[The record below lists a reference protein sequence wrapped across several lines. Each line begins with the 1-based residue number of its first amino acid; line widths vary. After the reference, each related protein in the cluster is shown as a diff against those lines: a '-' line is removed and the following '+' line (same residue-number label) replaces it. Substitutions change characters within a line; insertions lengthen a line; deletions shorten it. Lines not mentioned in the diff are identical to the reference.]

1 MESERKV
8 CVWCVCVL
16 GNLKQAI
23 DYKEQRKAKEIITR
37 KNRKTRV
44 RTYLSVLMFVG
55 LSVFLSNEVQPGQK
69 GY

>member
-1 MESERKV
+1 M
-8 CVWCVCVL
+8 CVL
-16 GNLKQAI
+16 GNLKQVI
-23 DYKEQRKAKEIITR
+23 DYTEQRKAIETITR